1 MSQDDGKA
9 DLLSSLR
16 EAVDYATTAG
26 LLNDANALAT
36 LDAAESARRDGQA
49 PDLKAVSQA
58 LNDMVA
64 LIAPLTLADLH
75 FHRNPLSRENQAR
88 TRMYQF
94 WLPVMALLTLVLIGY
109 LMQSL
114 RQAQSF
120 VARVEQVQSQHP
132 EQRLAALQQMVLVD
146 KLLAASSSKPGSS
159 VRVQYLEKL
168 SEMQRLN
175 DELVALSALADDWL
189 SGPGDAFS
197 GLSSLPPEPELDSGA
212 APPAAAAESV
222 GGLNQTGG
230 TGEAGHADSSA
241 ATLEASAQGSTAVE
255 ETTVLCEG
263 KDGELLLPDRLKKL
277 PQWMQEMA
285 FDDLRTFCFRLQLAG
300 SGSRSMPEFKSILS
314 KLGAAMPT
322 IKDKI
327 RLRSE
332 WLLPFLYG
340 LLGSMLFV
348 MRTIGNI
355 RLPAMHD
362 MSILMRIALGG
373 MAGIVVGWFS
383 IGDPGATAGI
393 TSAIAWPFVLAFVT
407 GYGIEALF
415 SVLDRMNR
423 IIADATYPKREA
435 GTGTP

>member
-1 MSQDDGKA
+1 VSQDDGKA

-26 LLNDANALAT
+26 LLKDANALAT

-94 WLPVMALLTLVLIGY
+94 WLPVMALLTLLLIGY

-146 KLLAASSSKPGSS
+146 KLLAASTSRPGSS

-175 DELVALSALADDWL
+175 DELVALSALADDWV

-197 GLSSLPPEPELDSGA
+197 GLSSLPPEPQSDPG
-212 APPAAAAESV
+212 AAAAADSA
-222 GGLNQTGG
+222 GGLSQTGG
-230 TGEAGHADSSA
+230 TGQAGNVASST
-241 ATLEASAQGSTAVE
+241 ATPLEATEQGSTPVE
-255 ETTVLCEG
+255 ESTVLCEG

-423 IIADATYPKREA
+423 IIADTTYPKREA